1 LSAVTFT
8 GERLDEGQ
16 ALFGA
21 DLARHRAAYRYA
33 LEAARGARVLDLG
46 CGTGYGS
53 AELVE
58 VASFLVALDRIT
70 PGRALRRG
78 SLRYVRADLQHIP
91 LATAS
96 FDLIVS
102 FQVIEHLEDPGP
114 YLDAIAA
121 LMAPGATALLTT
133 PNLLQSDRQN
143 PYHVHEYEA
152 AELRERLERQFRSV
166 EIKGVGASA
175 RAARYHQAR
184 LRRIRLIVGLDP
196 LRIRDQLPRPLVE
209 WLFARLAVLVR
220 RGIQKRGGL
229 PQLTVDDFPV
239 GPADAHCLDLL
250 AVCREPRG
258 YSR

>member
-1 LSAVTFT
+1 LSDVAFT
-8 GERLDEGQ
+8 GERLDGEH

-21 DLARHRAAYRYA
+21 DLARHRAAYRFA
-33 LEAARGARVLDLG
+33 IEAARGVRVLDLG

-53 AELVE
+53 TELAA
-58 VASFLVALDRIT
+58 VASSLVALDRIAPT
-70 PGRALRRG
+70 RELLCR
-78 SLRYVRADLQHIP
+78 SLRYVRADLHHIP
-91 LATAS
+91 LADAS

-121 LMAPGATALLTT
+121 LMAPGASALLTT

-143 PYHVHEYEA
+143 PFHVHEYEPV
-152 AELRERLERQFRSV
+152 ELRERLERHFRRV

-175 RAARYHQAR
+175 RAAHYHQAR

-196 LRIRDQLPRPLVE
+196 LKIRDRLPRRLVE
-209 WLFARLAVLVR
+209 WAFARLAVLVR
-220 RGIQKRGGL
+220 RGIQKTDGL
-229 PQLTVDDFPV
+229 PRLTVDDFPI

-250 AVCREPRG
+250 ALCQEPRG